1 MPPHIYIHMA
11 LPYLGRRRRRRGEGG
26 TGDGYRV
33 HGGGDICYITVAYTA
48 LALAVLLLFLIPM
61 IIREKL
67 AITTTTTITTQ
78 EEGHEKERNY
88 NSYNNNNNSYY
99 TSSGRAKVTT
109 VSIVRAEF
117 PHACLKYMGRMVALW
132 RAEKRRNTNTN
143 SKWDGGQ
150 LSRRQRARVASQ
162 IGYSCLKIFQH
173 LHRCKLSMNSNGDED
188 YDEDS
193 MRECISTTYKLY
205 PVLNILNYHPLK

>member
-1 MPPHIYIHMA
+1 MA

-88 NSYNNNNNSYY
+88 NNNSYY